1 MPHSIWGGPS
11 MRVKRRDF
19 LGAGV
24 GMALLFAC
32 ARGGAGGYDVIVIG
46 AIGILTALFAAQRGA
61 RVLVLEKASAL
72 GGTLFWSS
80 GQIAGAGTVF
90 SSDWGLKTSRPT
102 LPTVCASTAT
112 APIRP

>member
-1 MPHSIWGGPS
+1 

-19 LGAGV
+19 LGAGA
-24 GMALLFAC
+24 GMALLFAGG

-46 AIGILTALFAAQRGA
+46 GGTSGIPTALFAAQRGA

-80 GQIAGAGTVF
+80 GQIV
-90 SSDWGLKTSRPT
+90 SPSLLKLHEP
-102 LPTVCASTAT
+102 AAT
-112 APIRP
+112 